1 MGRVLVRTTDDLETD
16 MDRNREER
24 GSRRRNDD
32 EQPNE
37 LEERLVRISRVSK
50 VHKGGRTFAFRSIVV
65 VGDGKGRVGVGIG
78 KAGEV
83 PDSIR
88 KGGEVA
94 KKSMVVVPLD
104 GGTIP
109 HEVEATFGASRVLL
123 KPASPG
129 TGVIAGGAVRAVV
142 EVSGIR
148 DILTKSLGSNNPVNV
163 VMATIEALKQLESE
177 QVVIQRRRAAKAALR
192 KPFDHGG
199 VPVVNRPRSVAAP
212 LTPPQD
218 NQRRNQRRGGSGRGQ
233 GQGQGQ
239 TQRGGQS

>member
-1 MGRVLVRTTDDLETD
+1 

-65 VGDGKGRVGVGIG
+65 VGDGKGRVGVGLG

-94 KKSMVVVPLD
+94 KKSMVTVPLD

-218 NQRRNQRRGGSGRGQ
+218 NTQRRNQRRGGTGRGQ
-233 GQGQGQ
+233 GQQSQGQ
-239 TQRGGQS
+239 AQRGGRS

>member
-1 MGRVLVRTTDDLETD
+1 

-32 EQPNE
+32 DQPNE
-37 LEERLVRISRVSK
+37 LEERLVRIARVSK
-50 VHKGGRTFAFRSIVV
+50 VHKGGRTFSFRSIVV

-94 KKSMVVVPLD
+94 KKSMVMVPLD

-163 VMATIEALKQLESE
+163 AMATIEALKQLESE
-177 QVVIQRRRAAKAALR
+177 QAVIQRRRAAKSALR

-199 VPVVNRPRSVAAP
+199 APLINRPRSVVAP

-218 NQRRNQRRGGSGRGQ
+218 SNQRRNQRRGGTGRGQ
-233 GQGQGQ
+233 GQGPGQGQ
-239 TQRGGQS
+239 GQPQRGRQS